1 MEVVTINGKFYV
13 ELNQIHDVDSIVE
26 LSIALAR
33 ENEALRERIDVLE
46 EKLRDAQE
54 D

>member
-13 ELNQIHDVDSIVE
+13 ELDQIHDVDSIVE

-33 ENEALRERIDVLE
+33 ENEVLRERIAILE
-46 EKLRDAQE
+46 EKLRTIGE

>member
-33 ENEALRERIDVLE
+33 ENEALRERIAVLE